1 MDVDTTQTKW
11 TIFDPFQW
19 WQHCFFTESE
29 KGAKKQEAYKVPL
42 YPKMSSFI
50 FSKIRTRFQIFIAK
64 ICRTQINRRSKIG
77 MDKVEVRFFNF
88 HIRWWVGP
96 STSKNHG
103 VNFPPPFGF
112 RKIKVFDKI
121 FEKILSPGIWPPK
134 LWFAFY
140 QQWHIGTWLSIPHLK
155 DLDPRIPCMCLVM
168 ILLSWML
175 RICK

>member
-1 MDVDTTQTKW
+1 MPVRFLRSQGFVGKTTNLKNTLRILMKKARMNEIVLQTGN
-11 TIFDPFQW
+11 
-19 WQHCFFTESE
+19 CL
-29 KGAKKQEAYKVPL
+29 V
-42 YPKMSSFI
+42 
-50 FSKIRTRFQIFIAK
+50 
-64 ICRTQINRRSKIG
+64 NRRSKIG

>member
-1 MDVDTTQTKW
+1 MDNENTFYMFLLIYLIFLIVFEGFWGTFDLTK
-11 TIFDPFQW
+11 F
-19 WQHCFFTESE
+19 
-29 KGAKKQEAYKVPL
+29 
-42 YPKMSSFI
+42 
-50 FSKIRTRFQIFIAK
+50 
-64 ICRTQINRRSKIG
+64 NRRSKIG

-121 FEKILSPGIWPPK
+121 FEKILSPGTWPPK